1 MRHERPEP
9 GRPTP
14 VEAVNA
20 SLIAQRLKGA
30 WAVETRKALPLQL
43 DREIRPVV
51 LDDMVALLDEG
62 RVNRGYADIYDLH
75 RAGYSTD
82 LSATLGPQAAKIL
95 DANLRSAFDEAG
107 AVADSCCDPLA
118 DAIAESEAA

>member
-1 MRHERPEP
+1 MRHVRPEP

-43 DREIRPVV
+43 DPEIKAVV
-51 LDDMVALLDEG
+51 LADMVALLDEG
-62 RVNRGYADIYDLH
+62 RVNRGYADIYDLL

-95 DANLRSAFDEAG
+95 DANLRSAFDDAG
-107 AVADSCCDPLA
+107 QVFDPCADPLA
-118 DAIAESEAA
+118 DPAAPAEAA